1 MQLSGLTSGNFSLDQ
16 IAIKMAARDGVAN
29 IVSAEVTHGSD
40 KISLS
45 GNVTLPAE
53 IKEFGRTPASL
64 QISGSLPDLQT
75 LTAGTPQPVSGSA
88 TIEGRADIVD
98 ATLRAAL
105 NVTTGPIEWNGG
117 SAQEVKA
124 LLTANKKVPPP
135 NSTQPYF
142 ADLQTETHF
151 EATKVES
158 NGIALDAINGVA
170 KSHGDLLTI
179 DAVDVA
185 RAQNKV
191 NVHGTYHLPA
201 DFSRARFQPADIAIS
216 MKAAQ
221 LADFW
226 IGEAIN
232 KISGPLQVDGQIEVR
247 DGLANG
253 AIAIFGQDLR
263 TRDVT
268 IRELSSQIAIY
279 RNVIYV
285 NDLTVAL
292 RGQDFVRA
300 DGRLAVDAP
309 YRYKASLVANI
320 SDLSQFK
327 PLLATIGNKN
337 DLAGSLVLDW
347 NGSGQAANF
356 NNSGEVKL
364 NVEQG
369 RYANL
374 QSLQARVEGTYAP
387 DGLSVPII
395 YFGSDKMSFQA
406 VGESNGTTLEISK
419 IQIAQAKSRY
429 ATGSAS
435 VPFIWKNVAS
445 DKAVFDP
452 NGKVAISFQSENL
465 DLKKLFED
473 VGAKPLGSGLV
484 SLKLEAGGTLS
495 QLTSRLD
502 LQARELRSPHAPTF
516 EPATFDL
523 TAEMLNNQLA
533 VNGRIQQAKI
543 QPVTITANMPL
554 NIGRILSEK
563 KFDENTPISAKIEM
577 PRSPVNFVRQFIPA
591 LERVDGDLALN
602 VNIGGTIAKPVLS
615 GSAETKINAARLS
628 NPTLPA
634 LTNFAARLAF
644 ANDTLSLENFRG
656 EMAGGPFTVTGR
668 VTFPKLTQPN
678 LDLQLRADAVLVAR
692 NDDLTV
698 RADANLRV
706 AGPLTSASVNGNV
719 AITNSQFLKNID
731 LIPIG
736 LPGRPAPGPKPP
748 QDRPDLSFPNPPL
761 RDWKFDVAIKSKDPF
776 LIRGN
781 LANGGALIDMKLTG
795 TGLKPQLDGSV
806 RLQNVEATLPFSRLE
821 VQQGSFYFNPS
832 DPFNPRIDLQG
843 TSLVRDHTVRVYV
856 YGTANE
862 PQAIFSSEPPLPQE
876 EIISLLATGT
886 TREELTSGSNV
897 LAGRALMLVGQEL
910 YRKIFK
916 KGQATKPNS
925 VFDRL
930 SLDVGNVDPRTG
942 QQTATARFRVNE
954 KFQLVGDI
962 GVQGDFRGT
971 VKYLIRFR

>member
-1 MQLSGLTSGNFSLDQ
+1 M
-16 IAIKMAARDGVAN
+16 
-29 IVSAEVTHGSD
+29 
-40 KISLS
+40 
-45 GNVTLPAE
+45 
-53 IKEFGRTPASL
+53 
-64 QISGSLPDLQT
+64 
-75 LTAGTPQPVSGSA
+75 
-88 TIEGRADIVD
+88 
-98 ATLRAAL
+98 
-105 NVTTGPIEWNGG
+105 
-117 SAQEVKA
+117 
-124 LLTANKKVPPP
+124 
-135 NSTQPYF
+135 
-142 ADLQTETHF
+142 
-151 EATKVES
+151 
-158 NGIALDAINGVA
+158 
-170 KSHGDLLTI
+170 
-179 DAVDVA
+179 
-185 RAQNKV
+185 
-191 NVHGTYHLPA
+191 
-201 DFSRARFQPADIAIS
+201 
-216 MKAAQ
+216 
-221 LADFW
+221 
-226 IGEAIN
+226 
-232 KISGPLQVDGQIEVR
+232 
-247 DGLANG
+247 
-253 AIAIFGQDLR
+253 
-263 TRDVT
+263 
-268 IRELSSQIAIY
+268 
-279 RNVIYV
+279 
-285 NDLTVAL
+285 
-292 RGQDFVRA
+292 
-300 DGRLAVDAP
+300 
-309 YRYKASLVANI
+309 
-320 SDLSQFK
+320 
-327 PLLATIGNKN
+327 
-337 DLAGSLVLDW
+337 LDW

-602 VNIGGTIAKPVLS
+602 VNIGGTVAKPILS

-781 LANGGALIDMKLTG
+781 LANGGALVDMKLTG